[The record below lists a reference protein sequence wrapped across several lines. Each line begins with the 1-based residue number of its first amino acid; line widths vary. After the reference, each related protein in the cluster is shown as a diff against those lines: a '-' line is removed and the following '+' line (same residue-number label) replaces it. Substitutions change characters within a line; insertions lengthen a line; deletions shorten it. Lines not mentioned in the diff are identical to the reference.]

1 MNKLCSIFRQVYVI
15 AGDYTTPSKA
25 SDSRD
30 TRKIMFT
37 VIHPKYRKA
46 FIKTLD
52 VDVAVFKVE
61 LAIKGDS

>member
-25 SDSRD
+25 SDSRNA
-30 TRKIMFT
+30 RKIMFT
-37 VIHPKYRKA
+37 VVHPKYRKA